1 MILYLNLTPEI
12 VIQIIISAKGYSIN
26 QSRRFQNMSAE
37 KEFLRSEEQIWD
49 TMNPRSR
56 ALYERACRVIPS
68 GSTRRSTFYRP
79 YPAYL
84 ARGEGSHVWDVDGN
98 KRVDNFFNAAVLIC
112 GHNHPKIMKAVE
124 AQLACGTVLGGP
136 TEVQVELAE
145 ILVERWPCAEM
156 ARFTSSG
163 SEAILQ
169 ACRVARSY
177 TGKDKIGKFEGS
189 YHGCWDAVDISVAPP
204 LEKAGPPM
212 HPNSVRQHEGI
223 PEGVLRNTIT
233 MPYNDAEAATENIRR
248 HADELAAVV
257 VEPAASFCSILP
269 KEGFLEAVREVTERY
284 GIVLIFD
291 EIVSQG
297 VSPGGAQKLFGVTP
311 DITTLGK
318 LIGGGFPVGAFV
330 GREDIM
336 EPVLRM
342 PESGSPRLSFSGT
355 YNAFPVT
362 MAAGI
367 ATHELLTKDAYE
379 RMSRFSGE
387 IQSGLK
393 RMLGGL
399 GIETHVGGLGRHYN
413 ISWTKEAPVDFRSR
427 ATAAPRLANHLQL
440 AMLNRYVHRLGIL
453 CSVTTREDVKK
464 ILEALNESLTAL
476 KPVIQEIAPHLV
488 SS

>member
-1 MILYLNLTPEI
+1 
-12 VIQIIISAKGYSIN
+12 
-26 QSRRFQNMSAE
+26 MSAE
-37 KEFLRSEEQIWD
+37 KEFLRSERQRWD
-49 TMNPRSR
+49 RMNPGSR

-68 GSTRRSTFYRP
+68 GSTRLSTFYRP
-79 YPAYL
+79 YPAYI

-98 KRVDNFFNAAVLIC
+98 ERVDNFFNAAVLIC
-112 GHNHPKIMKAVE
+112 GHNHPRIMKAVE

-136 TEVQVELAE
+136 TEGEVEMAE
-145 ILVERWPCAEM
+145 VLVERWPSAEM
-156 ARFTSSG
+156 VRFTSTG

-177 TGKDKIGKFEGS
+177 TGKEKIGKFEGS

-204 LEKAGPPM
+204 LEKAGPPVN
-212 HPNSVRQHEGI
+212 PNSVRQHEGI

-233 MPYNDAEAATENIRR
+233 MPYNDAEAAAEAIRR

-257 VEPAASFCSILP
+257 VEPAASFCSVLP
-269 KEGFLEAVREVTERY
+269 REGFLEAVREVTERY
-284 GIVLIFD
+284 GIVLVFD

-318 LIGGGFPVGAFV
+318 LIGGGFPIGALV
-330 GREDIM
+330 GREEIM
-336 EPVLRM
+336 EPVLRL

-367 ATHELLTKDAYE
+367 ATHELLTPDTYE
-379 RMSRFSGE
+379 RMDKLSKE
-387 IQSGLK
+387 VQAGL
-393 RMLGGL
+393 RRTLGGL

-413 ISWTKEAPVDFRSR
+413 ISWTKEAHVDYRSR
-427 ATAAPRLANHLQL
+427 AAAAPRIASHLQL
-440 AMLNRYVHRLGIL
+440 AMLNRGVHRPGIL

-464 ILEALNESLTAL
+464 ILGAFEESLTAL
-476 KPVIQEIAPHLV
+476 KPVVREIAPHLI
-488 SS
+488 SA